1 MVKKIEKSLT
11 PKVYKDV
18 YVFVS
23 QLEAIDLDISLLL
36 WKGIFGRKDLSIG
49 NFGKYFVRLFL

>member
-1 MVKKIEKSLT
+1 MVKKVEKSLT

-23 QLEAIDLDISLLL
+23 QLEAINFEVSLPL
-36 WKGIFGRKDLSIG
+36 
-49 NFGKYFVRLFL
+49 

>member
-23 QLEAIDLDISLLL
+23 QPEAIDLDISLPL
-36 WKGIFGRKDLSIG
+36 
-49 NFGKYFVRLFL
+49 

>member
-1 MVKKIEKSLT
+1 MLMVKKVEKLLT

-23 QLEAIDLDISLLL
+23 QLEAINFEVSLPL
-36 WKGIFGRKDLSIG
+36 
-49 NFGKYFVRLFL
+49 

>member
-1 MVKKIEKSLT
+1 MVKKVEKLLT

-23 QLEAIDLDISLLL
+23 QLDAIDLDISLPL
-36 WKGIFGRKDLSIG
+36 
-49 NFGKYFVRLFL
+49 

>member
-1 MVKKIEKSLT
+1 MVRKVEKSLT

-23 QLEAIDLDISLLL
+23 QLDAIDLDISLPL
-36 WKGIFGRKDLSIG
+36 
-49 NFGKYFVRLFL
+49 